1 VLKLNNHNDGKYL
14 REKEVIK
21 EALQLGIFGTD
32 GTDKLGID
40 FTDPF
45 HIIQYSKGLMPNGE
59 PISKTAQL
67 NKMAFLEATI
77 LLSPSVSK
85 AMAMMSWEGQ
95 QKAVHEGIKPVVQRL
110 LDRLE
115 QRLAARTGAGG
126 AVKKEC
132 ELLAV
137 SMVHAST
144 REGHASYHVHVFI
157 ADKCIVKET
166 QQIRTLDARPAF
178 HNIKADNRITQ
189 IDLCGSLEKATGFA
203 MDFDDKS
210 EQAIAKGITNKF
222 NRTARKEKAIEYIK
236 EQEVKKGRKLPKKG
250 KTLAYA
256 LKNTR
261 PKKQKNLDI
270 REESKKWAKVFAND
284 GHQKLEQPR
293 GFWQSI
299 YQDLIKEPF
308 VRAVKAWAIVK
319 AQGQEKVR
327 VRNLDQF
334 VEDVS
339 KPTSMTGHRAAITA
353 IRRTKCDSLD
363 HALAIGKKAFK
374 LARVPKLTLPKG
386 TKVIIRGKAIKTEE
400 QEDQLRMLARKHGW
414 SVKVIGPKLW
424 EKQEQKRGQS
434 L

>member
-1 VLKLNNHNDGKYL
+1 VLKLNNHNDGAYL
-14 REKEVIK
+14 AAPEVIK
-21 EALQLGIFGTD
+21 EARQLGIFGTP
-32 GTDKLGID
+32 GIEKLGID
-40 FTDPF
+40 VNDWF
-45 HIIQYSKGLMPNGE
+45 HIIQYSKGLSPNGE

-85 AMAMMSWEGQ
+85 MMAMMSWEGQ

-203 MDFDDKS
+203 MDFDEKS

-222 NRTARKEKAIEYIK
+222 NRTARKEKATKYLK
-236 EQEVKKGRKLPKKG
+236 DRTLPING

-261 PKKQKNLDI
+261 PKKQKDLDV

-284 GHQKLEQPR
+284 GQAQKLEQPR

-308 VRAVKAWAIVK
+308 VRAAKAWAIVK

-327 VRNLDQF
+327 VYDLAKF
-334 VEDVS
+334 VEDTG
-339 KPTSMTGHRAAITA
+339 KPSSMAGHRAAVRE
-353 IRRTKCDSLD
+353 IRRTKCESLD

-374 LARVPKLTLPKG
+374 LARVPKVQLPKG
-386 TKVIIRGKAIKTEE
+386 TKIVIRGKAITSKE
-400 QEDQLRMLARKHGW
+400 QEDRLRALARKHGW

-424 EKQEQKRGQS
+424 EKQEQRQS

>member
-1 VLKLNNHNDGKYL
+1 
-14 REKEVIK
+14 
-21 EALQLGIFGTD
+21 
-32 GTDKLGID
+32 
-40 FTDPF
+40 
-45 HIIQYSKGLMPNGE
+45 
-59 PISKTAQL
+59 
-67 NKMAFLEATI
+67 MAFLEATI

-284 GHQKLEQPR
+284 GQAQKLEQPR